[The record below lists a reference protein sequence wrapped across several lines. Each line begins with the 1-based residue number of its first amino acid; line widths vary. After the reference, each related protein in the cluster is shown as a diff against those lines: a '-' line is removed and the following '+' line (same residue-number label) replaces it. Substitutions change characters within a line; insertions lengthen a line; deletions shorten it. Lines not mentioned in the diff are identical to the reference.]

1 MDNKYSHGK
10 IYAVRNA
17 IDDDVYVGSTCS
29 SLSQRM
35 VKHRSASAKCVKMRL
50 YDKMQELG
58 AEKFYIELV
67 EDCPCENVEQLRR
80 REGELIRQMGTLNK
94 RIDGRTKAEYS
105 QDNREKKLQYM
116 ADNREYLLQKRR
128 EYNELHR
135 EEIRAKDKARYEAAD
150 KQEIYQKAKEWK
162 CTKIE
167 CSCGG
172 KYTLAHKAEHEQSRR
187 HRLHVDSQSN

>member
-10 IYAVRNA
+10 IYAVRNI
-17 IDDDVYVGSTCS
+17 IDDDIYIGSTCS

-35 VKHRSASAKCVKMRL
+35 VKHRSDSKRLKMRL

-58 AEKFYIELV
+58 ADKFYIELV
-67 EDCPCENVEQLRR
+67 EDSPCENIEQLRK

-94 RIDGRTKAEYS
+94 RIDGRTQAEYY

-116 ADNREYLLQKRR
+116 ADNREYFLQKHR
-128 EYNELHR
+128 EYNEHHR
-135 EEIRAKDKARYEAAD
+135 EEIRAKDKARYESAD
-150 KQEIYQKAKEWK
+150 KKEIYQKAKEWK
-162 CTKIE
+162 STKVE

-187 HRLHVDSQSN
+187 HRLHVGKEID